1 MAFIKEN
8 LNPEEE
14 ITDDCVV
21 RAISKVLGDTWEETY
36 IGVVMSGLKHHDLF
50 QKGYVWMDYLTGK
63 GFKKYS
69 IPNTCPDCYSIRDFC
84 ADHPRGTYLLGT
96 GSHVVAVIDGDYFDS
111 WDSGEEVP
119 LFYMQRRD
127 NGV

>member
-8 LNPEEE
+8 LNPEEK